1 MTRSGVGL
9 LAGEPEHAATFAD
22 SLYIVS
28 NALTIQ
34 DTGPNDNVTL
44 LCASFGIKS
53 ELTLSVG
60 TTVPH
65 QISTIFVVLFCLK
78 CFAQLLLPFI
88 KRSTD
93 PTYIQKNTR
102 IFH

>member
-65 QISTIFVVLFCLK
+65 QISTIFVVLFLFEMLRTA
-78 CFAQLLLPFI
+78 FAAIHQTF
-88 KRSTD
+88 
-93 PTYIQKNTR
+93 N
-102 IFH
+102 

>member
-1 MTRSGVGL
+1 MGL

-60 TTVPH
+60 TTVPVSH
-65 QISTIFVVLFCLK
+65 TKFPQYFCAL
-78 CFAQLLLPFI
+78 
-88 KRSTD
+88 SV
-93 PTYIQKNTR
+93 
-102 IFH
+102 

>member
-34 DTGPNDNVTL
+34 NTGPNDNVTL
-44 LCASFGIKS
+44 LCASFGIK
-53 ELTLSVG
+53 LTLSVG

-65 QISTIFVVLFCLK
+65 QISTIFVVLFLFEMLRTA
-78 CFAQLLLPFI
+78 FAAIHQTF
-88 KRSTD
+88 
-93 PTYIQKNTR
+93 N
-102 IFH
+102 